1 MVNSLKGMMGTT
13 PTPMNNPEAMLMN
26 MLAQKNPQAYQQFIQ
41 FRNSGQNPQEILNSL
56 TANIPQQEMQQIR
69 AIAAQFGIR

>member
-26 MLAQKNPQAYQQFIQ
+26 MLAQKNPRAYQ
-41 FRNSGQNPQEILNSL
+41 
-56 TANIPQQEMQQIR
+56 
-69 AIAAQFGIR
+69 